1 MNDFDTY
8 GQNPFYYAV
17 NLGHLEACKLLVAHG
32 SMHDFVDENG
42 ETPLFYAIK
51 SNRIE
56 ILNYLLSLGCNM
68 QIVN

>member
-1 MNDFDTY
+1 
-8 GQNPFYYAV
+8 
-17 NLGHLEACKLLVAHG
+17 LEACKLLVGHG
-32 SMHDFVDENG
+32 SMYDFVDENG